1 VDFQQRA
8 ILKAALTD
16 IENLAAPRHI
26 DQVSAALGM
35 DMVQFAKLGAD
46 GMKQA
51 IYSRLL
57 LGNTAATSV
66 SIVDQKR
73 WRDAAQIKLPSASS
87 TRN

>member
-1 VDFQQRA
+1 MNLQQRA
-8 ILKAALTD
+8 ILKAALAD

-46 GMKQA
+46 GMKQV
-51 IYSRLL
+51 IYSALL
-57 LGNTAATSV
+57 LGSTAATSA
-66 SIVDQKR
+66 SIADQKR
-73 WRDAAQIKLPSASS
+73 WRDAAQIKLPSTSL